1 MNPFSQSPELD
12 NKISS
17 LESHIRYQA
26 HLIHNLEEALAQI
39 IAVTSGTYPYS
50 ADVIRNI
57 AKEALGDRE

>member
-1 MNPFSQSPELD
+1 MNPFSQIHELD

-26 HLIHNLEEALAQI
+26 HLINNLEEALTQI
-39 IAVTSGTYPYS
+39 IAVTPGTHIHPE
-50 ADVIRNI
+50 DVIRGV